1 MTKKPPAEEEP
12 QTSCEINSTK
22 FFLLCAAGGACACG
36 TTHTFVTPLDLVKCR
51 LQVDPAKYKSIF
63 NGFRV
68 SYSEG
73 GAANLVKGWAPTLF
87 GYSLQGMAKFAGYEY
102 FKYKFATM
110 TDEESAYLYRTY
122 LYLAASASAEL
133 IADVLLAPFEATKV
147 RMQTTPGYT
156 SQMRKAMPHM
166 MATEGFGVFYRGLTP
181 LWGRQVPYTMM
192 KFSSFEK
199 TLEYLYD
206 NVVPKPRAQCSK
218 FEQLIVTFTAG
229 YIAGV
234 FCAIVSHPSDTIV
247 SKLNKDPSSSIGGI
261 ISEVGMVGIWRG
273 LVARIIMIGTLT
285 GLQWFVYDAFKV
297 YTGMPRPPPPEKP
310 ESLKKKEEE
319 STKKK

>member
-1 MTKKPPAEEEP
+1 MAKGGKE
-12 QTSCEINSTK
+12 QFSCEMYSDKYFI
-22 FFLLCAAGGACACG
+22 LCAAGGAVACG

-63 NGFRV
+63 KGFGISFR
-68 SYSEG
+68 EG
-73 GAANLVKGWAPTLF
+73 GAANLVKGWAPTLI
-87 GYSLQGMAKFAGYEY
+87 GYSLQGAAKFSGYEY
-102 FKYKFATM
+102 FKYKFATFV
-110 TDEESAYLYRTY
+110 DEETAYLYRTY
-122 LYLAASASAEL
+122 MYLAASASAEL
-133 IADVLLAPFEATKV
+133 VADVFLAPFEATKV

-166 MATEGFGVFYRGLTP
+166 MATEGFGVFYKGLTP

-199 TLEYLYD
+199 TLEYLYT
-206 NVVPKPRAQCSK
+206 NVVPKPREQCTK
-218 FEQLIVTFTAG
+218 AEQLVVTFSAG

-234 FCAIVSHPSDTIV
+234 LCAIVSHPSDTIV
-247 SKLNKDPSSSIGGI
+247 SKLNKDPSATIGSIIG
-261 ISEVGMVGIWRG
+261 EVGMVGIWRG

-297 YTGMPRPPPPEKP
+297 YTGMPRPPPADMP
-310 ESLKKKEEE
+310 ESLKKKLAA
-319 STKKK
+319 KK

>member
-1 MTKKPPAEEEP
+1 MAKGKKEEY
-12 QTSCEINSTK
+12 SCEMYSAK
-22 FFLLCAAGGACACG
+22 YFQLCAAGGAVACG

-63 NGFRV
+63 KGFGV
-68 SYSEG
+68 SYREG
-73 GAANLVKGWAPTLF
+73 GAANLVKGWAPTLI
-87 GYSLQGMAKFAGYEY
+87 GYSFQGAAKFAGYEY
-102 FKYKFATM
+102 FKYKFSTFV
-110 TDEESAYLYRTY
+110 DEETAYLYRTY
-122 LYLAASASAEL
+122 MYLAASASAEL
-133 IADVLLAPFEATKV
+133 VADVFLSPFEATKV

-166 MATEGFGVFYRGLTP
+166 LATEGFGVFYKGLTP

-199 TLEYLYD
+199 TLEYLYA
-206 NVVPKPRAQCSK
+206 NVVPKPREQCTK
-218 FEQLIVTFTAG
+218 VEQLIVTFSAG

-234 FCAIVSHPSDTIV
+234 LCAIVSHPADTIV
-247 SKLNKDPSSSIGGI
+247 SKLNKDPSATIGSIIG
-261 ISEVGMVGIWRG
+261 EVGMLGIWRG

-297 YTGMPRPPPPEKP
+297 YTGMPRPPPADMP
-310 ESLKKKEEE
+310 ESLKKKLA
-319 STKKK
+319 KK